1 MIIKSNN
8 ESILSYYGKVFD
20 DKNIYFLCFW
30 CEVYYRKNVQ
40 KYCKR
45 FFCISSFQT
54 KFSHVTNFI
63 LSPFLSPIKLYHM
76 VDWFIISYHIISY
89 HIILFHIISHHII
102 SCHIISY
109 YITSYRI
116 ISYHMISHHIIS
128 YHIISYNIASYH
140 IMSCHII
147 LYHIISYYI
156 SSYYIIPYIFTD
168 SYFYDYIFIRF
179 LGLVDV
185 YYHSPKNRKYR
196 SRVEAAISLSTFLR

>member
-1 MIIKSNN
+1 MITKSNN

-45 FFCISSFQT
+45 SFCISSFQT

-63 LSPFLSPIKLYHM
+63 FSPFLSPIKSYHM
-76 VDWFIISYHIISY
+76 VDWFIISY

-156 SSYYIIPYIFTD
+156 SSYYIIPYMFTD